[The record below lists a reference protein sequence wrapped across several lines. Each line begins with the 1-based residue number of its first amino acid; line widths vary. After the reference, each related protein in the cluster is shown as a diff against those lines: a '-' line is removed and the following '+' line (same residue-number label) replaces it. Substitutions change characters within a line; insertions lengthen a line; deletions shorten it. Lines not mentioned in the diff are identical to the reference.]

1 MRWQEREREREAR
14 EEARRGLGERKV
26 TARTRRE
33 RVGGEDEATARFWGG
48 EDVAR
53 DFERK
58 KLERC
63 GRKWLSRVWVL
74 EKMRKK
80 LKTAFYSENLKNL
93 AAAKICLRRG
103 ETVLQRLQFPL

>member
-1 MRWQEREREREAR
+1 M
-14 EEARRGLGERKV
+14 

-33 RVGGEDEATARFWGG
+33 RVGGEDKATARFWGG

-103 ETVLQRLQFPL
+103 EVFLQRIL